1 MKGEQSEPQ
10 LPLTRK
16 CELLGVPRSS
26 FYGQRIKASTM
37 LSRADATLAFEIDR
51 IYTETPFYGS
61 RRITAQ
67 LQREGYVVN
76 RKHVQRLM
84 RIMGIMGIAPGIMM
98 QAPPGTPSLPLPA
111 QKPCRDASEPG
122 LEH

>member
-1 MKGEQSEPQ
+1 MNGEQSEPQ

-61 RRITAQ
+61 RRRLHEA
-67 LQREGYVVN
+67 LGYQTPDEWHTSAPCGTDFNLGLLSRSPAEMWPAASQPNACVN
-76 RKHVQRLM
+76 
-84 RIMGIMGIAPGIMM
+84 P
-98 QAPPGTPSLPLPA
+98 
-111 QKPCRDASEPG
+111 
-122 LEH
+122 

>member
-26 FYGQRIKASTM
+26 FYEQRKLTM
-37 LSRADATLAFEIDR
+37 LPADATLAFEIDR
-51 IYTETPFYGS
+51 IYTETPLRQQTDHGS
-61 RRITAQ
+61 APARS
-67 LQREGYVVN
+67 YVVN
-76 RKHVQRLM
+76 RKRSAPDAHHGHGHCS
-84 RIMGIMGIAPGIMM
+84 GIMTSKP
-98 QAPPGTPSLPLPA
+98 TRNTKLPLPA

>member
-26 FYGQRIKASTM
+26 FYVQRIKAPTV
-37 LSRADATLAFEIDR
+37 LTGADETLVFEIDR
-51 IYTETPFYGS
+51 IYTKTPFYGS

-98 QAPPGTPSLPLPA
+98 QAPPGTPSLPIPA
-111 QKPCRDASEPG
+111 QEPRRDAS
-122 LEH
+122 